1 MTHPDDNS
9 LLKEILADE
18 KLAELR
24 TNSLHQG
31 LLAMRQA
38 RRRRYAARVAVTL
51 ILCGG
56 LWLTFV
62 RPMSETHM
70 ALKSAPKT
78 ASKPSLHET
87 PRPSGVK
94 LISDDQL
101 LALFPDRSVALI
113 GSPGQQQFVILDG
126 PKPN

>member
-1 MTHPDDNS
+1 MTHPDNNP
-9 LLKEILADE
+9 LLKEILAED

-38 RRRRYAARVAVTL
+38 RRRRYAARVAITL

-62 RPMSETHM
+62 RPMSETHI
-70 ALKSAPKT
+70 ALKSAPRT
-78 ASKPSLHET
+78 TNKPSLHKT
-87 PRPSGVK
+87 PKPSDVK
-94 LISDDQL
+94 IISDDQL

-113 GSPGQQQFVILDG
+113 GSPGQQQFVILEG